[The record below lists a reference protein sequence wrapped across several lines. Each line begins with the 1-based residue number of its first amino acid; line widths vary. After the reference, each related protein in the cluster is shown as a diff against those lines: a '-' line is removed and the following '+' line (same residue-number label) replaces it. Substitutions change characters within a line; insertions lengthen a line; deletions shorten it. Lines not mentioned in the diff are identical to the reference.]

1 MRRID
6 SGHVPRALTIAGS
19 DSGGGA
25 GIQADLKTFEAL
37 GVYGMSAITSVTAQ
51 NTVGVFGVHDLPPE
65 FVARQIDLVAQDI
78 GVDAAKTGMLSNAP
92 IIHAVAE
99 SLRNNQIQL
108 LVVDPVMVAKSGDA
122 LLQESARD
130 ALTAEILPLAYVV
143 TPNRPE
149 AEALSG
155 IRIATPNDL
164 HQAARAIHALGA
176 KHVIIKGGHVDTADA
191 VDILFDGEFFHAFAG
206 PRIDTANTH
215 GTGCTFSAAIT
226 AGLARGFDV
235 IEAVRT
241 AKAFVGGAIRH
252 SLSLGRGHGPL
263 DHHWNCMQD
272 TSPSFDPD
280 RDIE

>member
-1 MRRID
+1 MRRND
-6 SGHVPRALTIAGS
+6 SKTVPRALTIAGS

-65 FVARQIDLVAQDI
+65 FVAKQIDLVAQDI
-78 GVDAAKTGMLSNAP
+78 GVDAAKTGMLSNAA
-92 IIHAVAE
+92 IIYAVAE
-99 SLRNNQIQL
+99 SLRKNQIQL

-130 ALTAEILPLAYVV
+130 ALTAEILPLAFVV

-164 HQAARAIHALGA
+164 HEAARAIHALGA
-176 KHVIIKGGHVDTADA
+176 KHVILKGGHVDTADA
-191 VDILFDGEFFHAFAG
+191 VDILFDGEFFHAFAA
-206 PRIDTANTH
+206 PRVDTADTH
-215 GTGCTFSAAIT
+215 GTGCTFSAGIT
-226 AGLARGFDV
+226 AGLARGLSV

-241 AKAFVGGAIRH
+241 AKAFVSGAIRH
-252 SLSLGRGHGPL
+252 SLSLGHGHGPL
-263 DHHWNCMQD
+263 DHHWNCMQEG
-272 TSPSFDPD
+272 PPAFDSD
-280 RDIE
+280 RHIE